1 MNQRSGGGHGKQGPK
16 PGQHGSQGGQQPQRG
31 QRAEGQ
37 HGRGR
42 NHQGVRADAGQRGAH
57 GGGHGQPRQLGAPRP
72 QDHSGQQGLPGSHA
86 AKAVQGQHG
95 GQARR
100 PAAASAEASKTA
112 EKTAGNPN
120 QSRQKPAGA
129 VVSGAHG
136 IAAMDFGAQARR
148 TLVISRASAGF
159 ITRGHPW
166 VRPDRF
172 TRGLEQ
178 LRAGEP
184 VILTDAEGRPLAAAL
199 ADPAGEICARVY
211 HRRADAAFDV
221 GAAVA
226 RAWARR
232 AGLHDDPA
240 TDCYRVI
247 HGEADFLPG
256 FRVERYAGMLVVV
269 VLAAC
274 AMPNV
279 DALCAALAVQM
290 PAAVIVIKDH
300 REDLRR
306 AEVATRV
313 WQAGSVRG
321 DVGAAESAS
330 PDVETL
336 VMGRELGVEYPL
348 HPAGGLATG
357 IYVDQRA
364 TRTWLRTVVP
374 AGARILNLFAYTGA
388 FSLNL
393 LAHGAASAVDVDL
406 SAPALAA
413 ASAAAQHNGLSA
425 RHHVRHQDCTR
436 FLREESGQF
445 DVIIC
450 DPPTSAQGGEGWILR
465 RDYPDLL
472 KLAAARLASGGLLL
486 AACNTIGGKPFGLV
500 EALRDAVAEF
510 SGESVAT
517 PEPGI
522 DIPLMNGFP
531 EGRPFRLAAWRRA

>member
-1 MNQRSGGGHGKQGPK
+1 
-16 PGQHGSQGGQQPQRG
+16 
-31 QRAEGQ
+31 
-37 HGRGR
+37 
-42 NHQGVRADAGQRGAH
+42 
-57 GGGHGQPRQLGAPRP
+57 
-72 QDHSGQQGLPGSHA
+72 
-86 AKAVQGQHG
+86 
-95 GQARR
+95 
-100 PAAASAEASKTA
+100 
-112 EKTAGNPN
+112 
-120 QSRQKPAGA
+120 
-129 VVSGAHG
+129 
-136 IAAMDFGAQARR
+136 MDLGAQARK

-172 TRGLEQ
+172 TRGLEH

-184 VILTDAEGRPLAAAL
+184 VILVDAEGRPLAAAL
-199 ADPAGEICARVY
+199 ADPAAEICARVY
-211 HRRADAAFDV
+211 HRRADAAFDIK
-221 GAAVA
+221 AAVA

-274 AMPNV
+274 AMPHV
-279 DALCAALAVQM
+279 EALCAALAAQM
-290 PAAVIVIKDH
+290 PGAVIVIKDH

-306 AEVATRV
+306 ADVATRV
-313 WQAGSVRG
+313 WQESRRP
-321 DVGAAESAS
+321 GADGVPA
-330 PDVETL
+330 PDADTVVT
-336 VMGRELGVEYPL
+336 GRELGVAYPL

-364 TRTWLRTVVP
+364 TRQWLRTVVP
-374 AGARILNLFAYTGA
+374 AGARVLNLFAYTGA
-388 FSLNL
+388 FSLAL

-413 ASAAAQHNGLSA
+413 ATAAADFNDLKA
-425 RHHVRHQDCTR
+425 RHHVRHQDCSR
-436 FLREESGQF
+436 FLREETGLF
-445 DVIIC
+445 DAIIC

-472 KLAAARLASGGLLL
+472 KLAAARLAPGGLLL

-500 EALRDAVAEF
+500 EALREAVAES